1 MADGCGA
8 GAERPTPPF
17 RPSRRFRHD
26 SVAMSTHDEEAP
38 LQLSWSGAAATLRL
52 HRPHKRNA
60 MDLDM
65 WVGLRDVLDR
75 LEQRPDCRLL
85 VIRGSGGHFCAGADL
100 ASVADSSAGFFEANA
115 AAEQALVDFPRP
127 TLAFIEGDCIGGGC
141 QIALAC
147 DLRLATTS
155 ARFGITPT
163 KLGVVYP
170 APAVRRLVGTV
181 GSAWARW
188 LLFTAE
194 LIDAESARTAGLVHE
209 LYEPEQAAE
218 RLATLTE
225 TLVRH
230 RAPTSLAA
238 AKEMV
243 EFAAHG
249 ALDDELGAR
258 WNERSSASGEL
269 EEGVAAFRERRAPD
283 FRRS

>member
-1 MADGCGA
+1 MNAPDD
-8 GAERPTPPF
+8 E
-17 RPSRRFRHD
+17 SRLR
-26 SVAMSTHDEEAP
+26 
-38 LQLSWSGAAATLRL
+38 LSWSGAAAVLTL
-52 HRPHKRNA
+52 HRPDKRNA

-65 WVGLRDVLDR
+65 WHGLRDVLGR
-75 LEQRPDCRLL
+75 LENRPDCRLL

-100 ASVADSSAGFFEANA
+100 GSVADASEEFFAANA

-127 TLAFIEGDCIGGGC
+127 TLAYIEGDCIGGGC

-155 ARFGITPT
+155 ARLGITPT
-163 KLGVVYP
+163 KLGLTYP
-170 APAVRRLVGTV
+170 ATAVRRLVDTV
-181 GSAWARW
+181 GSSWARW

-209 LYEPEQAAE
+209 IYAPDQAAR
-218 RLATLTE
+218 RLADLTE

-238 AKEMV
+238 AKEMI

-249 ALDDELGAR
+249 TLDDELGAR
-258 WNERSSASGEL
+258 WNERSRASGEF
-269 EEGVAAFRERRAPD
+269 EEGAAAFRERRPPD
-283 FRRS
+283 FRRG